1 MILQKIELIS
11 STVYMTIILKVCL
24 HVWKLLLYVFLIWL
38 LIKFQYD
45 SGKKTSIDGRR
56 KKKKME
62 LRFVLSGFRARKI
75 CRPSV
80 LRVKGNGT
88 DNEKHIAES
97 QTGWRKKKRGERRE
111 GRG

>member
-45 SGKKTSIDGRR
+45 SGKK
-56 KKKKME
+56 
-62 LRFVLSGFRARKI
+62 
-75 CRPSV
+75 
-80 LRVKGNGT
+80 N
-88 DNEKHIAES
+88 KHRWE
-97 QTGWRKKKRGERRE
+97 KKRDGITFCFEWFSSTKNMPTKRVESYRQWDRQRE
-111 GRG
+111 THC